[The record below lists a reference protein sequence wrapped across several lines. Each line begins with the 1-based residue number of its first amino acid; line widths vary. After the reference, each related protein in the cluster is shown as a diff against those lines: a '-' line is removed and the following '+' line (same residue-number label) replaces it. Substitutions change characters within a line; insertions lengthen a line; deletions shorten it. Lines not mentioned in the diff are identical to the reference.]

1 MKKILDALADFWA
14 EFKAQVFTLVGL
26 FIAWVLLEGASK
38 TIVGYATIAAILVW
52 LSPSKKQ

>member
-1 MKKILDALADFWA
+1 MKKILNALADFWA

-26 FIAWVLLEGASK
+26 FIAWVLLEGEAK

-52 LSPSKKQ
+52 LAPSKKR

>member
-38 TIVGYATIAAILVW
+38 TIVGYATIVAIIIW
-52 LSPSKKQ
+52 LAPAKKR